1 MFLKFKEGQS
11 MIIKT
16 KMTEYPCFR
25 AEQHKEDIHLF
36 NESGKCFT
44 ILVNPKI
51 QEVVGGEIEVI
62 EAIETETTE
71 DILNALLGVT
81 V

>member
-1 MFLKFKEGQS
+1 

-16 KMTEYPCFR
+16 KFSEYPCFR

-44 ILVNPKI
+44 VLVNPTVR
-51 QEVVGGEIEVI
+51 EVVDGEIIVV
-62 EAIETETTE
+62 EAPEATTE
-71 DILNALLGVT
+71 DVINALLGVT